1 MMPGLSIKTRP
12 DMREGLVLC
21 LDSPPPSPWETWHSQ
36 LFDPATFSPR
46 TPTSP
51 RPEENTLDLF
61 TDSNYLSPRAYE
73 SPGPHRHEVCSR
85 WVASHV
91 WEPAGTS
98 AGGTACWLALPSPM
112 QHVT

>member
-1 MMPGLSIKTRP
+1 M
-12 DMREGLVLC
+12 LC

-51 RPEENTLDLF
+51 RTEEHTSDLF

-73 SPGPHRHEVCSR
+73 SPGPYRYKVCSR
-85 WVASHV
+85 LVAYNV
-91 WEPAGTS
+91 
-98 AGGTACWLALPSPM
+98 
-112 QHVT
+112 